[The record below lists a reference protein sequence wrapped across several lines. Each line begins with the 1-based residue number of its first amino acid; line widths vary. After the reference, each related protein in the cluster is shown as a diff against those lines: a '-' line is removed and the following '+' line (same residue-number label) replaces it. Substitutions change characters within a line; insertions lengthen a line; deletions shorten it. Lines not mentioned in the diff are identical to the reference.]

1 MTIQISAFTASGYV
15 TKVPL
20 GSKSI
25 VTIWKRMEAIPFTKG
40 EDRRIIS
47 LRDKGQKWRQIAKSL
62 NRPIGSVQGRYTRL
76 MY

>member
-1 MTIQISAFTASGYV
+1 MTLQISAFTASGYV
-15 TKVPL
+15 TTVPL
-20 GSKSI
+20 GSESI
-25 VTIWKRMEAIPFTKG
+25 VKWKRMESIPFTKG

-47 LRDKGQKWRQIAKSL
+47 LRGNGKKWRQIAKSL

>member
-1 MTIQISAFTASGYV
+1 MTLQISAFTASGYV

-25 VTIWKRMEAIPFTKG
+25 DTWKRMEAIPFTKK

-47 LRDKGQKWRQIAKSL
+47 LRNSGKKWRQIAKSL